1 MQRIFFFLKEILSFP
16 RHRLKRPC
24 SVAGSVSA
32 LCAFALHI
40 ASTMAML
47 IWTSIFLWISLRSL
61 SSGERSETCPHQEKP
76 TSCEFISRSLCL
88 EFVVEPKTW
97 SQAKTSCEE
106 RGGKLLQELNSPAK
120 VLLTRII
127 QERRFNNMT
136 WWMGKR
142 VRVENRN
149 PDLNDGDFSMDSC
162 GYIKL
167 NPLKRLS
174 SYCSETRGFLCT
186 HRLISATRTKKTS
199 PSSHASK
206 PRLRRSFLSSMVSN
220 IGNISGLLE
229 NAKNELE
236 RMETTAG
243 EPTNEHRDQ
252 FLQNLLA
259 GTKKA
264 QLLGP
269 AGLPDPGE
277 VDTII
282 NCSFAILRLSQ
293 GKCDLATNPNP
304 SSLVEKVFEIIEIAS
319 LLKGQDNPDI
329 GQTVIKH
336 PTGKIYQKAYKSQDL
351 NRAVLGSEES
361 GEYIQL
367 PSFSALSSQLAN
379 YSTVTTQMTTM
390 SSNPFPSTGNISGPV
405 CNLLLTHESSTIE
418 LSNLPEMIEIFLRR
432 SDNSSV
438 TNNTFVL
445 ENDLK
450 SVISFNVSDPE
461 VTVIFDM
468 EPSVNTSF
476 AVTLAY
482 DSPPNSTYFTNKT
495 VLNQAGGYRWMITP
509 EMFQEKTGVWYVD
522 TRLNSTQES
531 SVTVSLTS
539 HMSKCVY
546 WDTVKLD
553 WSTAGC
559 RVGQKTS
566 PVLTHCMCNHLT
578 LFGSS
583 FFVMPNQVDISR
595 TAELFA
601 TVNENYVVL
610 ALLCTFFSL
619 YLITLLWA
627 CYADR
632 RARSKRKMTL
642 LEDSHPGAQYNYLVC
657 VQTGHRKNAGTS
669 ANVTLKLVGSDA
681 ESSIH
686 HLTDPDKPV
695 LERGSCDMFL
705 LSTPFPLGEVRH
717 LRLQH
722 DNSGGHPSW
731 YVKKVTIQ
739 DLQTHQVFH
748 FFCDCWLSSDR
759 GDGMTKKTFNAA
771 KNNEIA
777 SFRNIFQT
785 RTLTGFRDEHIWVS
799 IWDPPSRSPFTR
811 AQRVSCCMSLL
822 LCTMAINIAFWNIP
836 EDLNSPELFS
846 LGSLHITQQDFMVA
860 VESAALMFPINILI
874 ITIFRSIR
882 PRVVSAS
889 KKDDGIEKPK
899 PFAPSVPTVLK
910 EIEEVLYLLSM
921 SPRNKVSGVI
931 GLESAADFGP
941 ALQRVHDLIHYM
953 QGESLSDNHLVY
965 CSKFL
970 LAALCHLLLCLEK
983 LDGRHFPTPK
993 DYQDA
998 LSSTNLLVR
1007 KTEMVFSS
1015 HQSNCPPP
1023 VRKKKKEST
1032 GFRLPW
1038 WCVFIGWF
1046 LLLSIS
1052 AISTYFTLL
1061 YGFQYGREKSIKW
1074 VMTLG
1079 LSLFESIFILQPLK
1093 VIGVAVFFAMLLKP
1107 VAVEETEEAE
1117 QVLSAQQERCR
1128 KYTGRESL

>member
-1 MQRIFFFLKEILSFP
+1 M
-16 RHRLKRPC
+16 
-24 SVAGSVSA
+24 
-32 LCAFALHI
+32 HI
-40 ASTMAML
+40 ASTMATL
-47 IWTSIFLWISLRSL
+47 FWTSIFLWISVESL
-61 SSGERSETCPHQEKP
+61 SSGERSEACPHQKQP
-76 TSCEFISRSLCL
+76 APCEFISRNLCL

-97 SQAKTSCEE
+97 FQAMSSCEE
-106 RGGKLLQELNSPAK
+106 RGGELLQELNSPAK
-120 VLLTRII
+120 VFLTSII
-127 QERRFNNMT
+127 QERRFSNMT

-142 VRVENRN
+142 VRVESTN
-149 PDLNDGDFSMDSC
+149 PNLNDRDFSMDSC

-167 NPLKRLS
+167 NPLKVLS
-174 SYCSETRGFLCT
+174 SDCSKTRGFLCT
-186 HRLISATRTKKTS
+186 HRVSSPTSTKKMLLS
-199 PSSHASK
+199 NNAGK
-206 PRLRRSFLSSMVSN
+206 PRLRRRSLKDVASN
-220 IGNISGLLE
+220 IEDIS
-229 NAKNELE
+229 ELIRLAGPE
-236 RMETTAG
+236 LQRMETTAG
-243 EPTNEHRDQ
+243 EPTRDKQ
-252 FLQNLLA
+252 DEFVKYLLA
-259 GTKKA
+259 VVKKA
-264 QLLGP
+264 QKLSI
-269 AGLPDPGE
+269 LPDPDEISG
-277 VDTII
+277 II
-282 NCSFAILRLSQ
+282 NSSFAILSLSLK
-293 GKCDLATNPNP
+293 KCDLVTEPNP
-304 SSLVEKVFEIIEIAS
+304 QSLYEKVFEIIELAS
-319 LLKGQDNPDI
+319 LLRGQDNPNLS
-329 GQTVIKH
+329 QTVIKH
-336 PTGKIYQKAYKSQDL
+336 PTGTIYQKAYKTQEL
-351 NRAVLGSEES
+351 NNAVLGSEEN
-361 GEYIQL
+361 GEYIKL
-367 PSFSALSSQLAN
+367 PPYSALSSQLEN
-379 YSTVTTQMTTM
+379 YSDVTAQ
-390 SSNPFPSTGNISGPV
+390 
-405 CNLLLTHESSTIE
+405 
-418 LSNLPEMIEIFLRR
+418 IFLRR

-438 TNNTFVL
+438 ANSTFVL
-445 ENDLK
+445 EKDTK
-450 SVISFNVSDPE
+450 SVTSFNISDPE
-461 VTVIFDM
+461 VTVIFDV
-468 EPSVNTSF
+468 EPSVNASF
-476 AVTLAY
+476 VVTLSY
-482 DSPPNSTYFTNKT
+482 NSPPNSTYFTNKT
-495 VLNQAGGYRWMITP
+495 VLNQTGGYRWMITP
-509 EMFQEKTGVWYVD
+509 EMFQQNLGIWYVD
-522 TRLNSTQES
+522 TRLNSTQELG
-531 SVTVSLTS
+531 VTVTVTS

-546 WDTVKLD
+546 WDTHTGN

-559 RVGQKTS
+559 RVGHKTS

-610 ALLCTFFSL
+610 ALLCSFFTL

-669 ANVTLKLVGSDA
+669 ANVTAKLVGSDA

-695 LERGSCDMFL
+695 LERGSCDMFF

-731 YVKKVTIQ
+731 YVKKVIIQ
-739 DLQTHQVFH
+739 DLQNHQVFH

-759 GDGMTKKTFNAA
+759 ADGMTKKTFNVA

-882 PRVVSAS
+882 PRVVSTS
-889 KKDDGIEKPK
+889 KKDDGIEKTR
-899 PFAPSVPTVLK
+899 ASAISVPTILK
-910 EIEEVLYLLSM
+910 EIEELLYLLSM
-921 SPRNKVSGVI
+921 SPRNKVSGMV
-931 GLESAADFGP
+931 GLESAADLGP

-970 LAALCHLLLCLEK
+970 LAALCHLLMCLEK
-983 LDGRHFPTPK
+983 LDGKHFPSLQ
-993 DYQDA
+993 DYQDT
-998 LSSTNLLVR
+998 LSTTNLLVR
-1007 KTEMVFSS
+1007 KAEMVLSS
-1015 HQSNCPPP
+1015 HLANCPLP
-1023 VRKKKKEST
+1023 VRRKKKEST
-1032 GFRLPW
+1032 GCRLPW

-1061 YGFQYGREKSIKW
+1061 YGFQYGKEKSIKW

-1079 LSLFESIFILQPLK
+1079 LSLFQSIFILQPLK